1 MALTAG
7 KPLAGAVLALLAA
20 STAVAQ
26 LGDEVP
32 HASYY
37 AGMQS
42 FYSGEYRT
50 AGREL
55 SRETQHGIRAG
66 QTRWIDSICYYAMFG
81 EVLYHQGR
89 NADALAQFDEA
100 CQLLLAYPNWMLQ
113 VRFQQDPRPDMNRTR
128 RAPTWGRSQRT
139 FVLGQFSGT
148 EQVLVGDLNAQ
159 QTIQTGGVYRAPM
172 LFRVNV
178 VEVIRMSALAIRRRS
193 EILGPLAAQDP
204 ITKQL
209 SAALS
214 AGNLSPANHWS
225 GAWIDLL
232 RGVAQE
238 GAGKLDE
245 ADNLLGRSLVINGQ
259 FDHPLTAVALLEQGR
274 IAAMKG
280 DTQRAA
286 RMFAEAGYSAFYF
299 EDYDVLTE
307 AAINGWLNHIVS
319 GGAGLYPPLD
329 PIATWAQN
337 NRLYHVST
345 KLRLA
350 QGESLLWINQLQAG
364 AAIIDEV
371 GRRIGEMR
379 NGLPG
384 VHLAYLQAVMQI
396 LQGHYDP
403 GGEALNRALVAQVG
417 VSLRNFQ
424 ISRLNT
430 MFDSRAA
437 SARVAVDIYGS
448 LLADPSPADWM
459 RNPLDAMAVLETTN
473 DAAFDRWFLAAL
485 ERKEA
490 PAALDIAE
498 RSKRRRYLSKQPL
511 GGRVL
516 ALRAILE
523 SPDSD
528 LSPDG
533 LAQRQQIF
541 GSFPEYKKLA
551 DVSRQLQR
559 QLLGTPVLA
568 PTSAEA
574 KPLNPLYDQWDR
586 NATERQHMLAQLA
599 VRRLPSALEFPPMRS
614 AAELQKSLGSG
625 EGLVVFHSVG
635 ENMYGFFVTKASI
648 NPWQTYD
655 LRRLRNG
662 LGNFLRA
669 LGNYGANRELSFAE
683 LKSSAWHDAAKET
696 YKGIFT
702 NSHLD
707 EAKLTSLAIVPDNVL
722 WYLPFEATIPAGGK
736 GDKTLAD
743 LFPIHYGPTAALA
756 VSNPRPL
763 RRPQHT
769 GIIPGDMKFAGEPA
783 DRESALQQLA
793 NSIPGPLVLPEPL
806 SQPARLVSPLLDG
819 LITLDDIQGDTIGD
833 VSLLFPKSRGASK
846 EKANAWVGL
855 PYGGPERLVVT
866 GFKTEAQQGLKAP
879 RRESSRASAARKP
892 AAMAGDE
899 IFQSLCNLMSN
910 GARSILLTRWRTGG
924 RTNFDLVREFAK
936 ESTESPAAEAW
947 QRACLLARESPIDI
961 GHEPRLKKADDLAD
975 MPTADH
981 PFFWAGYIVVDT
993 GPGLANPEEKVAG
1006 KADGGKDAKDKK
1018 IPRPAKPAAPG
1029 GNLPP
1034 PDPGKDAGAD
1044 KKTSNSAPEKKADNS
1059 RGAAPS
1065 PLQTQAPKAEDTKSQ

>member
-1 MALTAG
+1 MDLTAG
-7 KPLAGAVLALLAA
+7 KPLAAAVLVMLAA
-20 STAVAQ
+20 STAMAQ

-55 SRETQHGIRAG
+55 SRETQRGIRAG

-89 NADALAQFDEA
+89 NAEALAQFDEA
-100 CQLLLAYPNWMLQ
+100 CQLLLAYPNWLLQ
-113 VRFQQDPRPDMNRTR
+113 VRFQQEPRPDTNRAR

-139 FVLGQFSGT
+139 FALGQFSGT

-159 QTIQTGGVYRAPM
+159 QTLQTGGVFRTPM

-178 VEVIRMSALAIRRRS
+178 IEVIRMSALAIRRRN
-193 EILGPLAAQDP
+193 EILGPLAPQDP

-214 AGNLSPANHWS
+214 AGNLAPPNHWS

-274 IAAMKG
+274 IAAIKG

-307 AAINGWLNHIVS
+307 ATISGWLNHIAS
-319 GGAGLYPPLD
+319 GAAGVYPPLD
-329 PIATWAQN
+329 PIASWAQN

-350 QGESLLWINQLQAG
+350 QGESLLWLNQQAAG
-364 AAIIDEV
+364 AAIIDEA

-384 VHLAYLQAVMQI
+384 IQLAYLQAVVQI
-396 LQGHYDP
+396 LQGHYDA
-403 GGEALNRALVAQVG
+403 GGEALNRALVAQIG

-424 ISRLNT
+424 ISRLNS

-437 SARVAVDIYGS
+437 SARVAVDVYGA

-459 RNPLDAMAVLETTN
+459 RNPLDAMAVLETAN
-473 DAAFDRWFLAAL
+473 EAAFDRWFLAAL
-485 ERKEA
+485 ERKEL
-490 PAALDIAE
+490 PAALEVAE
-498 RSKRRRYLSKQPL
+498 RSKRRRYLSTQPF
-511 GGRVL
+511 GGRL
-516 ALRAILE
+516 IALRAILE
-523 SPDSD
+523 SPAAG
-528 LSPDG
+528 LTPDA
-533 LAQRQQIF
+533 LTQRQQIL
-541 GSFPEYKKLA
+541 GSFPNYKKLA
-551 DVSRQLQR
+551 DASRQLQL
-559 QLLGTPVLA
+559 QLLATSVLA
-568 PTSAEA
+568 PTAAGA
-574 KPLNPLYDQWDR
+574 KSLNPLYDQWDR
-586 NATERQHMLAQLA
+586 NATERQRLLAQMA
-599 VRRLPSALEFPPMRS
+599 VRRLPSSLEFPPMRS
-614 AAELQKSLGSG
+614 ATDLQKSLADG

-635 ENMYGFFVTKASI
+635 QNMYGFFVTKGSI
-648 NPWQTYD
+648 NAWQTYD
-655 LRRLRNG
+655 ARRLRTG
-662 LGNFLRA
+662 LGNFLHA
-669 LGNYGANRELSFAE
+669 IGNYGANRELSFAE
-683 LKSSAWHDAAKET
+683 LKSDTWRDAAKET
-696 YKGIFT
+696 YKGIFA

-707 EAKLTSLAIVPDNVL
+707 EAKLKSLAIVPDNVL

-769 GIIPGDMKFAGEPA
+769 GIIAGEMKFAGESA
-783 DRESALQQLA
+783 ARESALQELA
-793 NSIPGPLVLPEPL
+793 NSLTGPLPLPEPL
-806 SQPARLVSPLLDG
+806 NEPARLVSPLLDG
-819 LITLDDIQGDTIGD
+819 LITLDDIQGDSIGN

-855 PYGGPERLVVT
+855 PYGGPERLVIT

-879 RRESSRASAARKP
+879 RRESSRASSARKP

-910 GARSILLTRWRTGG
+910 GARSILLTRWRTSG

-936 ESTESPAAEAW
+936 ESAELPAAEAW
-947 QRACLLARESPIDI
+947 QRARLLARESPIDF
-961 GHEPRLKKADDLAD
+961 GQEPRLKKGDESAD

-981 PFFWAGYIVVDT
+981 PFLWAGYLVVDT
-993 GPGLANPEEKVAG
+993 GPGREKPEEKVAS
-1006 KADGGKDAKDKK
+1006 KADSGKDAKDKK
-1018 IPRPAKPAAPG
+1018 IPPPSKPPAPT
-1029 GNLPP
+1029 GNLPQ
-1034 PDPGKDAGAD
+1034 PDPSNDKGAD
-1044 KKTSNSAPEKKADNS
+1044 LKTAPPQMQEPKADDS
-1059 RGAAPS
+1059 KP
-1065 PLQTQAPKAEDTKSQ
+1065 